1 MDKNPISPIEPFLS
15 RVKKEL
21 SPQKILLFGSKAR
34 GEDWKRSDYDFIIV
48 SEKFQ
53 GMHWLE
59 RIARVV
65 RLWDLP
71 VEIDVLPYTL
81 EEFADKSVNSSTV
94 RSALKEGKL
103 LLG

>member
-1 MDKNPISPIEPFLS
+1 MDKSTISRIEPFLS
-15 RVKKEL
+15 RLQEEF
-21 SPQKILLFGSKAR
+21 SPQKVILFGSKAR

-48 SEKFQ
+48 SEKFR

-59 RIARVV
+59 RISRVA

-71 VEIDVLPYTL
+71 VDIDVLPYTL
-81 EEFADKSVNSSTV
+81 EEFEDKSVNSSTV
-94 RSALKEGKL
+94 RSALREGKV

>member
-1 MDKNPISPIEPFLS
+1 MDKREIRRLEPFLN
-15 RVKKEL
+15 RVKEEF
-21 SPQKILLFGSKAR
+21 SPQKILLFGSRVR

-48 SEKFQ
+48 SEEFR

-59 RIARVV
+59 RISRVV

-71 VEIDVLPYTL
+71 TDIDVLPYTL
-81 EEFADKSVNSSTV
+81 EEFEDKSVNSSTV
-94 RSALKEGKL
+94 RSALRDGKL